1 LSIDSLVVFGC
12 FTTPEQDQ
20 EWSWEQEDKVAE
32 LLMFVKV
39 CDKLRIFGTW
49 YDFSPGG
56 LCYCLEEGLEQTEIL

>member
-12 FTTPEQDQ
+12 FTTLEQDQ

-49 YDFSPGG
+49 YDF
-56 LCYCLEEGLEQTEIL
+56 

>member
-49 YDFSPGG
+49 
-56 LCYCLEEGLEQTEIL
+56 